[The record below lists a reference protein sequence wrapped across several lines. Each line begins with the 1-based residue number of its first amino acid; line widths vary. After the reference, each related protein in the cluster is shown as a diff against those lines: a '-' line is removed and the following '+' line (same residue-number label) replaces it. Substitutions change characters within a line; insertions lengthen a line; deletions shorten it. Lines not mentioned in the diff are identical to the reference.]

1 MAFVKT
7 TLRKFKSLFRAR
19 EDGSRVW
26 ILIMAG
32 VLCASSFFY
41 RGPEAIWFLFWK
53 RQYSLTMDIWAN
65 LTIIMAARS
74 CFANWVL
81 IPVLSKKMQ
90 DTSLLILSNA
100 VTIIALVMHAL
111 CSTIPMFVI
120 TIFVFALYSFGVT
133 GARSVLSKLINPD
146 EVGSAFALIMIVD

>member
-19 EDGSRVW
+19 EDGTRVW

-81 IPVLSKKMQ
+81 IPVLSKNMQ

-111 CSTIPMFVI
+111 CSTIPMF
-120 TIFVFALYSFGVT
+120 
-133 GARSVLSKLINPD
+133 LSLIH
-146 EVGSAFALIMIVD
+146 I